1 MDNYKKGQVAFEKKD
16 YEKAISYWKPLA
28 DEGHEEAINS
38 MGNLYATEDSKPT
51 CLPEDFSKALY
62 YFKKGTLKGN
72 KHSIYRLGIL
82 YHQGLGVKQNIK
94 KGRELYKKAAEE
106 GHSGA
111 AYAYAASN
119 YFDEYNPNYEQAI
132 LWFTIL
138 TEAGLPAGH
147 FFLADMF

>member
-1 MDNYKKGQVAFEKKD
+1 MDNYKKGQEAYDKKD

-38 MGNLYATEDSKPT
+38 MGNLYATEDSTPT

-82 YHQGLGVKQNIK
+82 YHQGLGLKQNIEK
-94 KGRELYKKAAEE
+94 EL
-106 GHSGA
+106 
-111 AYAYAASN
+111 
-119 YFDEYNPNYEQAI
+119 
-132 LWFTIL
+132 TI
-138 TEAGLPAGH
+138 
-147 FFLADMF
+147 